1 MLQAYKMGERPYTAE
16 EMAGY
21 SRSWKQEFRRRQ
33 RQRFKQDQLKR
44 AKDEGYWDFV
54 FGDVLG

>member
-1 MLQAYKMGERPYTAE
+1 MGERPYTAE